1 MKLGYKDLIM
11 RNFCNSFFN
20 YTERVMDREKTY
32 VAETES
38 DLISI
43 AEHILKDGVFSPIFC
58 LSGDLG
64 AGKTRLIKSFG
75 KLLQV
80 EDEVSSPTYSIINE
94 YNSPDGIVY
103 HMDLY
108 RLDDIEAAQD
118 IGLEEYLYSHRP
130 VFIEWPEIA
139 NDILPKCNRIKMEV
153 IGDSKRKIVHLY
165 QTLA

>member
-1 MKLGYKDLIM
+1 MKLVYKDLIM

-20 YTERVMDREKTY
+20 YTASLMDRTKTHI
-32 VAETES
+32 AETES

-43 AEHILKDGVFSPIFC
+43 AENILIDGAFSPIFC

-75 KLLQV
+75 ELLDV
-80 EDEVSSPTYSIINE
+80 RDEISSPTYSIVNE
-94 YNSPDGIVY
+94 YHAADGIVY

-108 RLDDIEAAQD
+108 RLDTIEAAQD

-139 NDILPKCNRIKMEV
+139 NDILPICNRIKMEV
-153 IGDSKRKIVHLY
+153 IADSTRKIVHLY
-165 QTLA
+165 QSIP